1 MELTQQHI
9 EEIAEFLE
17 CGMVCYFHK
26 PTGEIE
32 WHPDPDIP
40 FFEPEPWEDLFEK
53 IDSDLGNYMRFQQMD
68 SREAFQVMEDFA
80 NSLTDVFFREHLL
93 EQLSA
98 RKPFQ
103 NFKFVI
109 ESSKY
114 RQEWFDFRRQAYIEY
129 VRAQI

>member
-9 EEIAEFLE
+9 EEIAELLE

-32 WHPDPDIP
+32 WHPDPDNP
-40 FFEPEPWEDLFEK
+40 FFEPEPWEDLFGK

-80 NSLTDVFFREHLL
+80 NSLTNASFRDHLL

-103 NFKFVI
+103 NFKYVI
-109 ESSKY
+109 DSSKY
-114 RQEWFDFRRQAYIEY
+114 RQDWFDFRRQAYIEF
-129 VRAQI
+129 VREQF